1 MQESAYT
8 HLKSVPTRLPMIPAR
23 QSYVGVYLND
33 FASVSFCL
41 PIQEQTNE
49 IKVYEFTRAKDYSFN
64 DSTVDN
70 WFDLF
75 FMGSNIQFVRES
87 LGQISSI
94 IICLLTYRL
103 DLLFDCPYMQI
114 I

>member
-8 HLKSVPTRLPMIPAR
+8 LLKSVLTRLPMILAR
-23 QSYVGVYLND
+23 QSYVGVYLNY

-49 IKVYEFTRAKDYSFN
+49 INIYEFTRARDYSFN
-64 DSTVDN
+64 DCAVDH

-75 FMGSNIQFVRES
+75 FMGSNIQFVREP
-87 LGQISSI
+87 LGQIPSI
-94 IICLLTYRL
+94 IISLLTYRL
-103 DLLFDCPYMQI
+103 DLLFDSPYMQVI
-114 I
+114 